1 MLISRVQ
8 WPANRL
14 GGPRLLDLDALGVQ
28 IAGSGRSVHSSP
40 VMLARSAASHES
52 AQKRV
57 LETRGIA
64 IVLAMPLVSNALGLE
79 VHITEFDVRFK
90 ENWNAEAEKQ
100 QAAMYARA
108 LQICLEVKACKSFES
123 WGFADDAQD
132 WHKGMHPY
140 PFDKNYKPK
149 AALASMLEVLDG
161 PSPAPTPT
169 PTPVPTPTPSGACT
183 FQQDRG
189 TVDKNPIE
197 LNPASS
203 KEECCSQ
210 CSSNAECTH
219 FTFTKASKCKLR
231 SGLVEYN
238 DMPGFVSGEIVDN
251 VVV

>member
-1 MLISRVQ
+1 MIDRGVPIDGVGLQFHISPKDDTEKF
-8 WPANRL
+8 W
-14 GGPRLLDLDALGVQ
+14 GGVKEHMQR
-28 IAGSGRSVHSSP
+28 I
-40 VMLARSAASHES
+40 E
-52 AQKRV
+52 
-57 LETRGIA
+57 
-64 IVLAMPLVSNALGLE
+64 ALGLE

-132 WHKGMHPY
+132 WYKGMHPY